1 MTGHA
6 ARNLHEGDTFASGNG
21 TMGAVAA
28 TPRLMRAMN
37 ERLLLE
43 HLNMDGSV
51 SRPDLARR
59 SGLSKPTVA
68 TALANLE
75 RDGLVQVAGRRGG
88 VRGPAAVLYEIRP
101 EAGYVLG
108 LDVGRQYVRGALAD
122 ITGTVQARRSRAV
135 RMTSAR
141 HRLAQLEG
149 LGNELVAAAGV
160 ELGDITQT
168 VIGSPGVYDPRR
180 GALTMARN
188 LPGWEDPE
196 VVADLQKV
204 FGEATVVENDVDAAA
219 LAERDHGYGQDVGT
233 FCVVWVGTGIGMG
246 LVIDGQLHRGAHG
259 AAGEIAFLP
268 VADHGMNARE
278 ARHHGQLEAVASAAA
293 VVREARLIGLSGPLS
308 ARRVF
313 SAAANG
319 DARALAVVRREA
331 NHVARAVTSVMAV
344 VDPELVILGGG
355 IGQAPGFAEAVID
368 ELKTLAPFVPELRA
382 SALGDDAVVEGCV
395 ASARERA
402 WRRVLERA

>member
-168 VIGSPGVYDPRR
+168 VIGSPGV
-180 GALTMARN
+180 
-188 LPGWEDPE
+188 
-196 VVADLQKV
+196 
-204 FGEATVVENDVDAAA
+204 
-219 LAERDHGYGQDVGT
+219 
-233 FCVVWVGTGIGMG
+233 
-246 LVIDGQLHRGAHG
+246 
-259 AAGEIAFLP
+259 
-268 VADHGMNARE
+268 
-278 ARHHGQLEAVASAAA
+278 
-293 VVREARLIGLSGPLS
+293 
-308 ARRVF
+308 
-313 SAAANG
+313 
-319 DARALAVVRREA
+319 
-331 NHVARAVTSVMAV
+331 
-344 VDPELVILGGG
+344 
-355 IGQAPGFAEAVID
+355 
-368 ELKTLAPFVPELRA
+368 
-382 SALGDDAVVEGCV
+382 
-395 ASARERA
+395 
-402 WRRVLERA
+402 